1 VPAPAPLGANLTQL
15 MLLGVSVAADTDPR
29 TPQPGFVLERGRY
42 TKFDTPGA
50 RGGTSPNSINNRD
63 VIVGYYAE
71 GAGDP
76 FGRGPGPPR
85 PSPSGS
91 TTAARSA
98 APGRW
103 WANTGTPPA
112 RATAARDL
120 NNRGQVAGFTFTGL
134 EEFAQGARG
143 FLLADGVKGQFTPI
157 DVPGAPRNAVLGLND
172 RGQLVGYY
180 ENTAATASPQPAGT
194 PPMSRTF

>member
-1 VPAPAPLGANLTQL
+1 
-15 MLLGVSVAADTDPR
+15 M
-29 TPQPGFVLERGRY
+29 TP
-42 TKFDTPGA
+42 
-50 RGGTSPNSINNRD
+50 S
-63 VIVGYYAE
+63 
-71 GAGDP
+71 GAG
-76 FGRGPGPPR
+76 RGHPDQAPQDQRPR
-85 PSPSGS
+85 PDQRRRAGGG
-91 TTAARSA
+91 RI
-98 APGRW
+98 PGHHQQGPR
-103 WANTGTPPA
+103 P
-112 RATAARDL
+112 RDL
-120 NNRGQVAGFTFTGL
+120 NNRVQVAGFTFTGL

>member
-1 VPAPAPLGANLTQL
+1 VP
-15 MLLGVSVAADTDPR
+15 V
-29 TPQPGFVLERGRY
+29 TP
-42 TKFDTPGA
+42 
-50 RGGTSPNSINNRD
+50 S
-63 VIVGYYAE
+63 
-71 GAGDP
+71 GAG
-76 FGRGPGPPR
+76 RGHPDQAPQDQRPR
-85 PSPSGS
+85 PDQRRRAGG
-91 TTAARSA
+91 
-98 APGRW
+98 GRIP
-103 WANTGTPPA
+103 GTPPA

-134 EEFAQGARG
+134 VEFAQGARG